1 MPAIGPVAQG
11 RDMNTADLQI
21 QEVENEKQLK
31 RFILFPWQVYR
42 GDRNWVPPLIA
53 RRKSYLDRTTSPVFK
68 EGDAALF
75 LALRGK
81 SLVGTVGV
89 SIDNHANDYRKEKTG
104 HFGFFETVDD
114 YAVARLLFDTARQ
127 WLRERGMTLMRGP
140 YSFGGND
147 DPGFL
152 VGGEDCPP
160 VMLEAHTKPYYPAMA
175 ERYGMAKY
183 TEGYAYR
190 MDRPSGSAD
199 LESVIPA
206 KIIRV
211 AEWAQKRAG
220 VTVRHARLDHWDEEI
235 TIARRL
241 FNESLMHLRDHVPM
255 SDEQFRSM
263 ALEMKDLLHEDF
275 VYFAEINGEPIAFSL
290 AIPDIN
296 RVLIHGNGGRYPW
309 DWLRMWWFSR
319 HIDVLSFKIMV
330 MLPQYHGRG
339 LDAILYLNT
348 ARAALAQGYQW
359 MDMSL
364 IAEENTAVRLLAEKV
379 GGRIFKRYRIYQI
392 NV

>member
-1 MPAIGPVAQG
+1 MS
-11 RDMNTADLQI
+11 TADLQI
-21 QEVENEKQLK
+21 RQVQSERQLGQ
-31 RFILFPWQVYR
+31 FILFPWQLYR
-42 GDRNWVPPLIA
+42 GDRNWVPPLVS
-53 RRKSYLDRTTSPVFK
+53 RRTAYLTHATAPAAG
-68 EGDAALF
+68 EGGAALF
-75 LALRGK
+75 LALCRDRV
-81 SLVGTVGV
+81 VGTIGAC
-89 SIDNHANDYRKEKTG
+89 IDQQANDYRAEKTG

-114 YAVARLLFDTARQ
+114 YEVARPLFETARQ

-140 YSFGGND
+140 YNFGGND

-160 VMLEAHTKPYYPAMA
+160 VMLEAHTKPYYAAMA
-175 ERYGMAKY
+175 ERYGMVKHG
-183 TEGYAYR
+183 EGYAYR
-190 MDRPSGSAD
+190 MDRPAGNGE
-199 LESVIPA
+199 LESAIPP

-211 AEWAQKRAG
+211 AEWVQKRAG
-220 VTVRHARLDHWDEEI
+220 ATVRHARLDHWDEEI

-241 FNESLMHLRDHVPM
+241 FNASLMHLRDHVPM

-275 VYFAEINGEPIAFSL
+275 VYFAEVDGEPIAFSL

-296 RVLIHGNGGRYPW
+296 RVLIHGNGGRHPW
-309 DWLRMWWFSR
+309 DWLKMWWYSKR
-319 HIDVLSFKIMV
+319 IDVLSFKIMV

-348 ARAALAQGYQW
+348 ARAALAQGYRW
-359 MDMSL
+359 IDMSL
-364 IAEENTAVRLLAEKV
+364 IAEENTAVRLLAQKA

>member
-1 MPAIGPVAQG
+1 MS
-11 RDMNTADLQI
+11 ADLRI
-21 QEVENEKQLK
+21 QEVQSEKQLQQ
-31 RFILFPWQVYR
+31 FILFPWQVYR
-42 GDRNWVPPLIA
+42 GDRNWVPPLIS
-53 RRKSYLDRTTSPVFK
+53 RRKAYLDRATSPIFK
-68 EGDAALF
+68 EGDAGLF
-75 LALRGK
+75 LAIRNARV
-81 SLVGTVGV
+81 VGTVGACL
-89 SIDNHANDYRKEKTG
+89 STYENEYRGDKTG
-104 HFGFFETVDD
+104 RFGFFETIDD
-114 YAVARLLFDTARQ
+114 YEVAHLLFDTARQ
-127 WLRERGMTLMRGP
+127 WLRDRGMTVMRGP

-160 VMLEAHTKPYYPAMA
+160 VMLEAHTRPYYATMA
-175 ERYGMAKY
+175 ERYGMVKH

-190 MDRPSGSAD
+190 IDRPAGGGD
-199 LESVIPA
+199 LESAIPP

-211 AEWAQKRAG
+211 AEWVQKKAG
-220 VTVRHARLDHWDEEI
+220 VTVRRARLDHWDEEI
-235 TIARRL
+235 TIARGL
-241 FNESLMHLRDHVPM
+241 FNASLMHLRDHVPM
-255 SDEQFRSM
+255 SEEQFRSM

-275 VYFAEINGEPIAFSL
+275 VYFAEVGGEPIAFSL

-309 DWLRMWWFSR
+309 DWLKMWWYSKR
-319 HIDVLSFKIMV
+319 IDVLSFKIMV
-330 MLPQYHGRG
+330 MLPEYHGRG

-359 MDMSL
+359 VDMSL

>member
-1 MPAIGPVAQG
+1 
-11 RDMNTADLQI
+11 MNSTDLHI
-21 QEVENEKQLK
+21 QEVQNEEQL
-31 RFILFPWQVYR
+31 RQFILFPWQIYR
-42 GDRNWVPPLIA
+42 GDRNWVPPLIS
-53 RRKSYLDRTTSPVFK
+53 RRKSYLDRIKSPIYR
-68 EGDAALF
+68 EGGAALF
-75 LALRGK
+75 LAFRGDR
-81 SLVGTVGV
+81 LAGTIGV
-89 SIDNHANDYRKEKTG
+89 SIDRYANEYRGEKVG
-104 HFGFFETVDD
+104 HFGFFEAVED
-114 YAVARLLFDTARQ
+114 YEVAQLLFDTARH
-127 WLRERGMTLMRGP
+127 WLCERGMTLMRGP
-140 YSFGGND
+140 YNFGGND

-160 VMLEAHTKPYYPAMA
+160 VMLEAHTKPYYATMA
-175 ERYGMAKY
+175 ERYGMVKH

-190 MDRPSGSAD
+190 MDRPAGGD
-199 LESVIPA
+199 LEVAIPP
-206 KIIRV
+206 KILRV
-211 AEWAQKRAG
+211 AEWVQKRAG

-241 FNESLMHLRDHVPM
+241 FNLSLMHLRDHVPA

-263 ALEMKDLLHEDF
+263 AMEMKDLLHEDL
-275 VYFAEINGEPIAFSL
+275 VYFAEVGGEPIAFSL

-309 DWLRMWWFSR
+309 DWLRMWWYSKR
-319 HIDVLSFKIMV
+319 IDVLSFKIMV

-348 ARAALAQGYQW
+348 ARAALARGYQW

-379 GGRIFKRYRIYQI
+379 GGRIFKRYRIYEI
-392 NV
+392 CV

>member
-1 MPAIGPVAQG
+1 VN
-11 RDMNTADLQI
+11 NTDLHI
-21 QEVENEKQLK
+21 QEVQNEKQL
-31 RFILFPWQVYR
+31 RQFILFPWQVYR
-42 GDRNWVPPLIA
+42 GDRNWVPPLIS
-53 RRKSYLDRTTSPVFK
+53 RRKSYLDRSVSPVFK

-75 LALRGK
+75 LASRDGQV
-81 SLVGTVGV
+81 VGTVAA
-89 SIDNHANDYRKEKTG
+89 SYSNHENDYREEKAG
-104 HFGFFETVDD
+104 HFGFFETIDD
-114 YAVARLLFDTARQ
+114 YEVARLLFDTARQ
-127 WLRERGMTLMRGP
+127 WLRERRMTVMRGP
-140 YSFGGND
+140 YNLGGND

-160 VMLEAHTKPYYPAMA
+160 VMLEAHTKPYYPTMA
-175 ERYGMAKY
+175 ERYGMVKY

-190 MDRPSGSAD
+190 IDRPVGGDLNSA
-199 LESVIPA
+199 IPL

-211 AEWAQKRAG
+211 AERIQQRAG
-220 VTVRHARLDHWDEEI
+220 VTVRRARLDHWDEEI
-235 TIARRL
+235 TIARGL
-241 FNESLMHLRDHVPM
+241 FNAALMHLRDHVPM
-255 SDEQFRSM
+255 SEEQFRSM
-263 ALEMKDLLHEDF
+263 ALEMKDLLHEDL
-275 VYFAEINGEPIAFSL
+275 VYFAEVNGEPIAFSL

-309 DWLRMWWFSR
+309 DWLRMWWYSR
-319 HIDVLSFKIMV
+319 RIDVLSFKIMV

-348 ARAALAQGYQW
+348 ARAALARGYRW

-392 NV
+392 SV

>member
-1 MPAIGPVAQG
+1 MS
-11 RDMNTADLQI
+11 TTDLHI
-21 QEVENEKQLK
+21 QQVQSERQLGQ
-31 RFILFPWQVYR
+31 FILFPWQLYR
-42 GDRNWVPPLIA
+42 GDRNWVPPLIS
-53 RRKSYLDRTTSPVFK
+53 RRKRYLDRDRSPIFK

-75 LALRGK
+75 LALRQNHV
-81 SLVGTVGV
+81 VGTIGA
-89 SIDNHANDYRKEKTG
+89 SYSTYENDYRGEKTG
-104 HFGFFETVDD
+104 HFGFFETVEDD
-114 YAVARLLFDTARQ
+114 EVARLLFDTARR
-127 WLRERGMTLMRGP
+127 WLAGRGMTLMRGP
-140 YSFGGND
+140 YNFGGND

-160 VMLEAHTKPYYPAMA
+160 VMLEAHTKPYYATMA
-175 ERYGMAKY
+175 ERYGMVKH

-190 MDRPSGSAD
+190 MDRPAGGD
-199 LESVIPA
+199 VESVIPP

-211 AEWAQKRAG
+211 AEWVQRKAG

-241 FNESLMHLRDHVPM
+241 FNDSLMHLRDHVPM
-255 SDEQFRSM
+255 SAEQFRSM

-275 VYFAEINGEPIAFSL
+275 VYFAEVSGEPIAFSL

-309 DWLRMWWFSR
+309 DWLKMWWYSKR
-319 HIDVLSFKIMV
+319 IDVLSFKIMV
-330 MLPQYHGRG
+330 MLPRYHGRG

-392 NV
+392 DV

>member
-1 MPAIGPVAQG
+1 MSI
-11 RDMNTADLQI
+11 TDLQI
-21 QEVENEKQLK
+21 QEVQSEKQLGQ
-31 RFILFPWQVYR
+31 FILFPWQVYR
-42 GDRNWVPPLIA
+42 GDRNWVPPLIS
-53 RRKSYLDRTTSPVFK
+53 RRKAYLDRTTSPVFK

-75 LALRGK
+75 LAVRAGRV
-81 SLVGTVGV
+81 VGTIGACINNYV
-89 SIDNHANDYRKEKTG
+89 NDYRGEKTG
-104 HFGFFETVDD
+104 HFGFFEAVDD
-114 YAVARLLFDTARQ
+114 YEVAHLLFETARR

-140 YSFGGND
+140 YNFGGND

-160 VMLEAHTKPYYPAMA
+160 VMLEAHTKPYYATMA
-175 ERYGMAKY
+175 ERYGMVQYA
-183 TEGYAYR
+183 EGYAYR
-190 MDRPSGSAD
+190 IDRPVGGGE
-199 LESVIPA
+199 LESAIPP

-211 AEWAQKRAG
+211 AEWVQKKAG

-235 TIARRL
+235 TIARHL
-241 FNESLMHLRDHVPM
+241 FNASLMHLRDHVPM

-275 VYFAEINGEPIAFSL
+275 VYFAEVGDEPIAFSL

-296 RVLIHGNGGRYPW
+296 RVLIHGNGGRNPW
-309 DWLRMWWFSR
+309 DWLKMWWYSKR
-319 HIDVLSFKIMV
+319 IDVLSFKIMV

-348 ARAALAQGYQW
+348 ARAALARGYQW

-364 IAEENTAVRLLAEKV
+364 VAEENTAVRLLAEKV
-379 GGRIFKRYRIYQI
+379 GGRIFKRYRIYEI